1 MNMKRS
7 RIRRFALT
15 FAAMAAGLAS
25 RKTADMLPDIVN
37 AYLGDALWALMIFFG
52 AGFLFKNAKTASVA
66 LIALAFCFLIECSQL
81 YHAPWID
88 AIRAVPLGGLILGYG
103 FLWSDLL
110 AYVLGISAGAAGE
123 MLFRKRK
130 RQP

>member
-7 RIRRFALT
+7 RISRLALT

-25 RKTADMLPDIVN
+25 RKTADMLLDIVN
-37 AYLGDALWALMIFFG
+37 AYLGDVLWAL
-52 AGFLFKNAKTASVA
+52 V
-66 LIALAFCFLIECSQL
+66 FCFLIECSQL

-88 AIRAVPLGGLILGYG
+88 HMRAAPLGGLILGYG

-110 AYVLGISAGAAGE
+110 AYVLGVSAGAAGE

-130 RQP
+130 RQL

>member
-7 RIRRFALT
+7 RIGPLALT

-37 AYLGDALWALMIFFG
+37 VYLGDALWLMIFFG
-52 AGFLFKNAKTASVA
+52 AGFLFKNAKTASAA
-66 LIALAFCFLIECSQL
+66 LIALVFCFLIECSQL

-88 AIRAVPLGGLILGYG
+88 NIRAAPLGGLILGYG

-110 AYVLGISAGAAGE
+110 AYVLDVSAGAEGE

>member
-1 MNMKRS
+1 
-7 RIRRFALT
+7 
-15 FAAMAAGLAS
+15 
-25 RKTADMLPDIVN
+25 
-37 AYLGDALWALMIFFG
+37 
-52 AGFLFKNAKTASVA
+52 
-66 LIALAFCFLIECSQL
+66 L

-103 FLWSDLL
+103 FLCSDLL

-123 MLFRKRK
+123 MLFRKRI

>member
-7 RIRRFALT
+7 RIRRLALI

-25 RKTADMLPDIVN
+25 RKAADMLPDIVN

-66 LIALAFCFLIECSQL
+66 LIALAFCF
-81 YHAPWID
+81 
-88 AIRAVPLGGLILGYG
+88 
-103 FLWSDLL
+103 
-110 AYVLGISAGAAGE
+110 
-123 MLFRKRK
+123 
-130 RQP
+130 